1 MALTIPSMT
10 GAIVAVAQAQFP
22 GSQVTPKLAQAVSQS
37 VLSWISVPTN
47 VTVQGVTAGTAGAG
61 SVNGKMTFTGPASL
75 VSAGLTQAGV
85 TGPTA
90 PAIGGSVGRGVLT
103 TLVSSAQYSGTSA
116 GVAVGSDVSKVSNAN
131 SATLIPLL
139 IANLGSQS
147 IGGTSS
153 TQLAAGLGRG
163 IADLVKTGTGI
174 GGVVGVP
181 SPTGAVGTSISVV
194 F

>member
-1 MALTIPSMT
+1 MALTIPSLT
-10 GAIVAVAQAQFP
+10 GAIIAVAQAQFP

-37 VLSWISVPTN
+37 VISWISVPTN

-61 SVNGKMTFTGPASL
+61 SVNGKLTFSGPASL
-75 VSAGLTQAGV
+75 VSSGLTQAGV

-90 PAIGGSVGRGVLT
+90 PPIGGSVGRGLLA
-103 TLVSSAQYSGTSA
+103 TLNSSAQYTGASA
-116 GVAVGSDVSKVSNAN
+116 GVAVGTDVSKVSNAN
-131 SATLIPLL
+131 AAALIPLL
-139 IANLGSQS
+139 VANLGSQS
-147 IGGTSS
+147 IGGTSA

-163 IADLVKTGTGI
+163 IADVVKTGTGF

-181 SPTGAVGTSISVV
+181 SPTGAVGTSVSVV